1 MSAGPLEAL
10 SRHYKVIPS
19 PIKEFQDIFL
29 YGTSMKILHKGRAKE
44 MYIYLDNNRETFLWI
59 SSKTKAFIIDLY
71 FAEV

>member
-1 MSAGPLEAL
+1 
-10 SRHYKVIPS
+10 
-19 PIKEFQDIFL
+19 
-29 YGTSMKILHKGRAKE
+29 MKILHKGRAKE